1 MGIINR
7 DEAGSSSWTVKTI
20 LLLVLVVCSI
30 ASGCNESQTIWSTEA
45 RSPDGKMIAT
55 ARAFANGGFGISG
68 VPATFVYL
76 NWTTGS
82 QKPIEILCVGN
93 ESDTSSDAAVGL
105 NWLAESHLELTY
117 KSNRQ
122 HIDFQAVKF
131 AGIDISLRDLSS
143 PTSSAPGL
151 R

>member
-68 VPATFVYL
+68 VPAIFVYL

-105 NWLAESHLELTY
+105 NWLAESHL
-117 KSNRQ
+117 
-122 HIDFQAVKF
+122 
-131 AGIDISLRDLSS
+131 
-143 PTSSAPGL
+143 
-151 R
+151 